1 MSKTGKP
8 AQVRSKRLTLGLGGF
23 EKISA
28 VEGIRLTRDLKT
40 TLRSLDERQAAAAE
54 RRSAIIKKYGRSS

>member
-8 AQVRSKRLTLGLGGF
+8 VRAKAKRLTIGHAGF

-28 VEGIRLTRDLKT
+28 VEGIRLTRDMRGT
-40 TLRSLDERQAAAAE
+40 FRNLDKQNASSAK
-54 RRSAIIKKYGRSS
+54 RRAVITRKYGSSS